1 MMKPMSE
8 EQRTQLAND
17 YWEWFSK
24 GAELHTKTEL
34 NLIKIHILKTA
45 ELKTLFQKI
54 SDYWKIGNITE
65 SNHLEQTIK
74 KLILLEDD
82 IKSPFELMEGLKDN
96 ITMSAKEKS
105 NIYLKKTKFK
115 EFSNSEFKHKFLF
128 EYFPVCP
135 YCNATYLFKLREE
148 NTAKKITNY
157 VGAQLD
163 HYYPKDDFP
172 YLAISIFNLIP
183 SCPTCNH
190 IKSNNK
196 NSHLH
201 PYTEE
206 MGDNAKFTLSMK
218 CLGEL
223 EGIESLGF
231 ENEFKDNDEYRK
243 FTNGFGESR
252 ELTFDLKEGFDKRVE
267 LRIKDGL
274 ESELKERIENSKKIF
289 QLENKYSGVREEIRD
304 LYFKHKLLSQSQR
317 EETLSQFGDSLG
329 ITPTQMEE
337 VYFGAR
343 KTDEYKRPLSK
354 FINDIRDFLDNE
366 DQDKFK

>member
-8 EQRTQLAND
+8 GQRNQLADD

-24 GAELHTKTEL
+24 GTELHTKPEL
-34 NLIKIHILKTA
+34 DLIKIHILKTPS
-45 ELKTLFQKI
+45 LKTLFQKI
-54 SDYWKIGNITE
+54 SSYWKIGDITE
-65 SNHLEQTIK
+65 LNHLEQTIK

-82 IKSPFELMEGLKDN
+82 TKTPFELMKNLKDN
-96 ITMSAKEKS
+96 IIMNIDEKS
-105 NIYLKKTKFK
+105 NIYLKRTKYK

-128 EYFPVCP
+128 KYFPVCP

-148 NTAKKITNY
+148 DISKKITNY

-163 HYYPKDDFP
+163 HYYPKDDYP

-190 IKSNNK
+190 IKSNDK
-196 NSHLH
+196 KVHLH

-206 MGDNAKFTLSMK
+206 MGENAKFTLSMS

-223 EGIESLGF
+223 AGVRF
-231 ENEFKDNDEYRK
+231 ENI
-243 FTNGFGESR
+243 
-252 ELTFDLKEGFDKRVE
+252 EGFDKRVE
-267 LRIKDGL
+267 LKIKSGI
-274 ESELKERIENSKKIF
+274 ENELHKRIENSEKIF

-317 EETLSQFGDSLG
+317 NETLSEFGDSLG
-329 ITPTQMEE
+329 ITEKEMEE

-343 KTDEYKRPLSK
+343 KTDEYKRPLSN
-354 FINDIRDFLDNE
+354 FINDIRDFLDDE
-366 DQDKFK
+366 DQDDF